1 MQEWVNQSDPKKRM
15 AMPLTDEIETCIER
29 FFFRWYCEWFGSGTF
44 SKCIAQVPMIN
55 MLDDHDLIDGF
66 GTYTDPLMKAPVFN
80 QVGVRGYY
88 WYMLFQLFINP
99 DVDGTSTEKG
109 AHPSKSMIMAEK
121 GTYMP
126 WRHQSF
132 LTYLGPKQYMLLVDC
147 RAERKVD
154 QIVTKKSYD
163 IIFKRIRED
172 VPAGVEHLVILL
184 GVPLACEFWEGLQL
198 LDFY

>member
-1 MQEWVNQSDPKKRM
+1 
-15 AMPLTDEIETCIER
+15 
-29 FFFRWYCEWFGSGTF
+29 
-44 SKCIAQVPMIN
+44 

-66 GTYTDPLMKAPVFN
+66 GTYTDPLMNAAVFN
-80 QVGVRGYY
+80 RVGVRGYN

-99 DVDGTSTEKG
+99 DVDGTSLEQ
-109 AHPSKSMIMAEK
+109 HSNKSIIISEK

-154 QIVTKKSYD
+154 QIVTKKSYER
-163 IIFKRIRED
+163 IFKRVRED
-172 VPAGVEHLVILL
+172 VPEGVEHLVILL
-184 GVPLACEFWEGLQL
+184 GVPLACE
-198 LDFY
+198 